1 MFKNLTTKQVAIY
14 LTALISFIAGL
25 FMLSLIYFLNTDQ
38 PLFLYA
44 IPFLL
49 FAFFCY
55 VSTNYLLQRFVF
67 RKIKLIYKIIS
78 KKKYADNEDLVIEG
92 NFDKVN
98 REVARWAADTERE
111 IKDLKALEDY
121 RRSFVGNISHELKTP
136 IFAIQGYLHTLLDG
150 GLYDEKIN
158 RKYIEKAANNVDRL
172 QNIVDDLEIINS
184 LESGN
189 EVLVY
194 SKFDIK
200 ALTQEVFD
208 DLTFFAKKKSIKLLF
223 KEGASGQM
231 FVNADK
237 DRIRQVLNNLITNSV
252 KYNDDEDGKTFVSFY
267 RLDESILVEISDN
280 GIGIEEK
287 HLKHLFDRFYRID
300 SSRSRSQGGSGL
312 GLSIVKHIVESHNQ
326 NINVRSTL
334 GIGSTFGFTLQKA
347 NL

>member
-1 MFKNLTTKQVAIY
+1 MFKNLSTRQVAFY
-14 LTALISFIAGL
+14 LTALITGIAAVFML
-25 FMLSLIYFLNTDQ
+25 FMLFFFSLSMPIYLYVIVFLIFSV
-38 PLFLYA
+38 L
-44 IPFLL
+44 
-49 FAFFCY
+49 CY
-55 VSTNYLLQRFVF
+55 ISTNYFLQRFVF

-78 KKKYADNEDLVIEG
+78 KKKYADKEDLVIEG

-111 IKDLKALEDY
+111 ISDLKALEDY

-158 RKYIEKAANNVDRL
+158 RRYIEKAANNLDRL
-172 QNIVDDLEIINS
+172 QNIVEDLEVINS
-184 LESGN
+184 LETGN
-189 EVLVY
+189 VVLIK

-200 ALTQEVFD
+200 ALVTEVYE
-208 DLTFFAKKKSIKLLF
+208 DLNFFAKKKNINLQF

-231 FVNADK
+231 FVHADK
-237 DRIRQVLNNLITNSV
+237 DRIRQVLNNLITNSI
-252 KYNDDEDGKTFVSFY
+252 KYNDEGGKTYTSFY
-267 RLDESILVEISDN
+267 RLDESILIEVSDN

-300 SSRSRSQGGSGL
+300 ASRSRAQGGSGL
-312 GLSIVKHIVESHNQ
+312 GLSIVKHIIESHNQ

-334 GIGSTFGFTLQKA
+334 GLGSTFGFTLQKA
-347 NL
+347 NQ

>member
-1 MFKNLTTKQVAIY
+1 
-14 LTALISFIAGL
+14 
-25 FMLSLIYFLNTDQ
+25 MLSMIYFSNTDQ
-38 PLFLYA
+38 PLWIFVILFFVFA
-44 IPFLL
+44 LL
-49 FAFFCY
+49 CY
-55 VSTNYLLQRFVF
+55 VSTNYLLERFVF

-78 KKKYADNEDLVIEG
+78 KKKYADKEDLVIEG

-111 IKDLKALEDY
+111 IKDLKELEDY

-158 RKYIEKAANNVDRL
+158 LKYIQKAASNVDRL
-172 QNIVDDLEIINS
+172 QNIVEDLEVINR

-189 EVLVY
+189 VVLVY

-200 ALTQEVFD
+200 SLTEEVFD
-208 DLTFFAKKKSIKLLF
+208 DLNFFAKKKKIKLQF
-223 KEGASGQM
+223 KEGAGGQM

-237 DRIRQVLNNLITNSV
+237 DRIRQVLNNLITNSI
-252 KYNDDEDGKTFVSFY
+252 KYNDEGGKTIVSFY
-267 RLDESILVEISDN
+267 RLDESILIEISDN

-300 SSRSRSQGGSGL
+300 ASRSRAQGGSGL
-312 GLSIVKHIVESHNQ
+312 GLSIVKHIVEIHEQ
-326 NINVRSTL
+326 NINVRSAPS
-334 GIGSTFGFTLQKA
+334 IGSTFGFTLQKA
-347 NL
+347 SQ

>member
-1 MFKNLTTKQVAIY
+1 MFKNLSTRQVAFY
-14 LTALISFIAGL
+14 LTALITGIAAVFML
-25 FMLSLIYFLNTDQ
+25 FMLFFFSLSMPIYLCVIVFLIFSV
-38 PLFLYA
+38 L
-44 IPFLL
+44 
-49 FAFFCY
+49 CY
-55 VSTNYLLQRFVF
+55 ISTNYFLQRFVF

-78 KKKYADNEDLVIEG
+78 KKKYADKEDLVIEG

-111 IKDLKALEDY
+111 ISDLKALEDY

-158 RKYIEKAANNVDRL
+158 RRYIEKAANNLDRL
-172 QNIVDDLEIINS
+172 QNIVEDLEVINS
-184 LESGN
+184 LETGN
-189 EVLVY
+189 VVLIK

-200 ALTQEVFD
+200 ALVTEVYE
-208 DLTFFAKKKSIKLLF
+208 DLNFFAKKKNINLQF

-231 FVNADK
+231 FVHADK
-237 DRIRQVLNNLITNSV
+237 DRIRQVLNNLITNSI
-252 KYNDDEDGKTFVSFY
+252 KYNDEGGKTYTSFY
-267 RLDESILVEISDN
+267 RLDESILIEVSDN

-300 SSRSRSQGGSGL
+300 ASRSRAQGGSGL
-312 GLSIVKHIVESHNQ
+312 GLSIVKHIIESHNQ

-334 GIGSTFGFTLQKA
+334 GLGSTFGFTLQKA
-347 NL
+347 NQ